1 MQSQAMNDGIYRVD
15 FQPQKDAGKGIAR
28 VSNGDFR
35 GVDQTHVYFGK
46 IEGQRASLTVLTYGH
61 ASTAAGSGIKAP
73 FSTNGAPILL
83 NVRETENGF
92 DLYGQ
97 SNAQPGPYEFTWE
110 RVADL

>member
-1 MQSQAMNDGIYRVD
+1 MNDGIYRVD

-61 ASTAAGSGIKAP
+61 ASTAAPAGSGIKAP
-73 FSTNGAPILL
+73 YSTNGAPILL

-97 SNAQPGPYEFTWE
+97 SNAQLGPYQFTGE

>member
-1 MQSQAMNDGIYRVD
+1 MNDGIYRVD

-46 IEGQRASLTVLTYGH
+46 IEGQCASLTVLTYRH
-61 ASTAAGSGIKAP
+61 ASTAAPAGSGIKAP
-73 FSTNGAPILL
+73 YSTNGAPILL

-92 DLYGQ
+92 DLYER
-97 SNAQPGPYEFTWE
+97 SNAQPGPYEFTGVWI
-110 RVADL
+110 ADL